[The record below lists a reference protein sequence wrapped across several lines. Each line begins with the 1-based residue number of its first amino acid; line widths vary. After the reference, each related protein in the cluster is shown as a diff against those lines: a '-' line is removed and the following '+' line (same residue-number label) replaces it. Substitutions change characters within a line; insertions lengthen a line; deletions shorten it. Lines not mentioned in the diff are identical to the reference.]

1 MPIDVSPASTPTMQ
15 EIAERAGV
23 GKATVSLALRND
35 PRLRPETRRRI
46 QKLAAK
52 MGYKT
57 NATVANLMAQLRASR
72 TPKYQATLGVLNVS
86 SDSKTLG
93 GLATFRD
100 WMNGST
106 SRAT

>member
-1 MPIDVSPASTPTMQ
+1 MLTSIAVSNPLRSPKMTNDVPPVSAPTMH

-23 GKATVSLALRND
+23 GKATVSLALRDD

-52 MGYKT
+52 MGYRT

-72 TPKYQATLGVLNVS
+72 TPKYQATLGLLNVS
-86 SDSKTLG
+86 S
-93 GLATFRD
+93 
-100 WMNGST
+100 
-106 SRAT
+106 